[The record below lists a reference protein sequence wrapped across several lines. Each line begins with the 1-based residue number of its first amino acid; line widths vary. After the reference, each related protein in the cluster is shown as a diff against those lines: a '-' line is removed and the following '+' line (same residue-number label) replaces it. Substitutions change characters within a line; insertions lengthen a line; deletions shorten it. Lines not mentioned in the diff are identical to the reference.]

1 MIIGLTGSLGSGKN
15 TVAQMFEEMGGAI
28 VIDADAIA
36 RQVQEP
42 GGAAFEEIVRT
53 FGPDVVLP
61 DGSGL
66 DRRKLAE
73 QVFSSAEKLARLN
86 AIVHP
91 RVREE
96 EKRLLALHGGERL
109 VVLNVA
115 LLLENTMSDLVDR
128 VVVVTVSEAK
138 RRERLFARSGMSP
151 EEVER
156 RLAAQM
162 PQEEKVRRAD
172 DVIDNDAGLDAT
184 RQQVRDLLKNWGME
198 PRS

>member
-1 MIIGLTGSLGSGKN
+1 MVIIGLTGSLGSGKT
-15 TVAQMFEEMGGAI
+15 TVAHMFEKMGGAI

-36 RQVQEP
+36 RKVQEP
-42 GGAAFEEIVRT
+42 GGSAFEEIVQA
-53 FGPDVVLP
+53 FGPEVVLP

-66 DRRKLAE
+66 DRRKLAAE
-73 QVFSSAEKLARLN
+73 VFSSVEKLARLN

-96 EKRLLALHGGERL
+96 EMRLLALHGGEKL

-115 LLLENTMSDLVDR
+115 LLLENTMNELVDR

-138 RRERLFARSGMSP
+138 RRERLFERSGMSP

-172 DVIDNDAGLDAT
+172 DVIDNDSGLEAT
-184 RQQVRDLLKNWGME
+184 RQQVRDLLKNWGMD
-198 PRS
+198 PR

>member
-15 TVAQMFEEMGGAI
+15 TVAQMFEEMGNAI
-28 VIDADAIA
+28 VIDADLIA
-36 RQVQEP
+36 RQVQQP
-42 GGAAFEEIVRT
+42 GGGAYEEIVQT
-53 FGPDVVLP
+53 FGPDVILP

-66 DRRKLAE
+66 DRKKLAAR
-73 QVFSSAEKLARLN
+73 VFSSAEKLARLN

-91 RVREE
+91 RVRDE

-115 LLLENTMSDLVDR
+115 LLLENTMNDLVDR

-138 RRERLFARSGMSP
+138 RRQRLFERSGMSP

-184 RQQVRDLLKNWGME
+184 RKQVRDLLKSWGME